1 MFKAYQTR
9 WGIYFSLFIAILGSV
24 SRFIQLDAEN
34 LRLLLLNVIYTFSGM
49 LICWHIHQYFIN
61 HQHFIKG
68 KPKTVVS
75 ILTAMCVVIFFSW
88 LSKVNSNILYFYR
101 IDLNSTQLE
110 IAIIFRS
117 TLISGINYFV
127 VYILKVNLQLQQSKL
142 ENEHLKQESLRAQLF
157 SLQQQVSPHFLFNSL
172 STLKT
177 MVPDK
182 GTKTYVMQLAN
193 VYRYLLTFHDH
204 QRITLKEELGFLTSY
219 LYILQER
226 FEEALQVDIDI
237 REDMLYYYIPPI
249 SLQILIENAVKHN
262 IISVD
267 EPLQIQIFTDGLG
280 NLIVNNTYQP
290 KLSVEDSNGK
300 GLQNINER
308 YRLLA
313 GKQINISKSESKFTV
328 TLPLLMP

>member
-9 WGIYFSLFIAILGSV
+9 WGIYFSLFIAILSSIV
-24 SRFIQLDAEN
+24 RLIQLDAEN
-34 LRLLLLNVIYTFSGM
+34 LLVLFLNVVYTFSGM
-49 LICWHIHQYFIN
+49 LISWHIHQYFIN
-61 HQHFIKG
+61 HQHFIRG
-68 KPKTVVS
+68 RAKTVLS
-75 ILTAMCVVIFFSW
+75 ILTAMCVIVFSTW
-88 LSKVNSNILYFYR
+88 LSKIDASLLFLYK
-101 IDLNSTQLE
+101 INLTGKQIEML
-110 IAIIFRS
+110 IIFRS
-117 TLISGINYFV
+117 ALISGINYFV

-182 GTKTYVMQLAN
+182 ETKTYVMQLAN

-226 FEEALQVDIDI
+226 FEEALQVDVEV
-237 REDMLYYYIPPI
+237 REDLLYYYIPPI

-267 EPLQIQIFTDGLG
+267 EPLQIRVFTDSLG
-280 NLIVNNTYQP
+280 NLVVNNTYQP
-290 KLSVEDSNGK
+290 KFSVEDSNGK

-313 GKQINISKSESKFTV
+313 GKQIDITTSESKFTV

>member
-9 WGIYFSLFIAILGSV
+9 WGVSFSLFIAILGSI

-34 LRLLLLNVIYTFSGM
+34 LRVLLLNVAYSFGAM

-68 KPKTVVS
+68 RPKTVLS
-75 ILTAMCVVIFFSW
+75 ILTAMCVIIVFTW
-88 LSKVNSNILYFYR
+88 LSKINTSLLFLYK
-101 IDLNSTQLE
+101 IHLTDVQIE
-110 IAIIFRS
+110 EVIIFRS
-117 TLISGINYFV
+117 AIVSGINYFV

-182 GTKTYVMQLAN
+182 ETKTYVMQLAN

-204 QRITLKEELGFLTSY
+204 QRITLKEELRFLTSY
-219 LYILQER
+219 LYILKER
-226 FEEALQVDIDI
+226 FEEALLVDIDI
-237 REDMLYYYIPPI
+237 REDMLHYYIPPI

-267 EPLQIQIFTDGLG
+267 EPLQIQIFTDDLG

-313 GKQINISKSESKFTV
+313 GKQIDISTSESKFTV